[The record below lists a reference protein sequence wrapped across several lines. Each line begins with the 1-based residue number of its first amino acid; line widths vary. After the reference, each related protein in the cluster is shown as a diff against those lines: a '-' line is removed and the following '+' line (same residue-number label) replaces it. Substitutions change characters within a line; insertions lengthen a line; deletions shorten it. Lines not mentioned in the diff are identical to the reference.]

1 MDIRLTRY
9 IILLAL
15 LPLLLLAMAGCGGNG
30 AARRS
35 LDRADSLMN
44 SKPEV
49 AMAILDSVNAESLHG
64 KKEKAR
70 YALLKSI
77 ALDKNYVDT
86 TDFSV
91 LQPAIDYYLKHGTAD
106 EKLKTYYYQGRI
118 YQNRNDNDS
127 AMLCFMNGRELC
139 REATDTLVI
148 ANLMVAQAILQYLLY
163 NFEDFTRNN
172 LDAARLYK
180 AIGRTDYEFLN
191 LINALDG
198 SVTQEDK
205 HLSDS
210 IFTLCK
216 HMVKQHPEFSHEL
229 EPYYITYATQFSNKE
244 DILKVLESYED
255 KDTLDNEL
263 KLDMANAYR
272 KIGDASNAE
281 RYLESIGRDTKTGK
295 SFKYICSV
303 PAILEMNGD
312 YAGALAAYKVYSL
325 AVDSMHQLTYSRAL
339 LFSEKQ
345 HETEKNNLLVIQ
357 GRNHIILVCLCVAFL
372 LLIVAVFL
380 FYRYRLG
387 KAKIQLDEKEKEQLH
402 LERQN
407 LKKENENLELE
418 RKNAMLEC
426 ERKSL
431 MVENL
436 QLKVNRLEEES
447 AALKEIL
454 EEQKDLAKPISDAI
468 RVRVEM
474 LNGLLATQIS
484 ENDSYS
490 KPYNEWTEQ
499 LLSDKEEFMDTTR
512 LAFKAS
518 HPRFIQYLEDHGLT
532 EAEINY
538 VCLYAI
544 GLRGKE
550 VGEYM
555 KVRRHYHRSS
565 DIRKKLGIDEHQTNI
580 GIYIRKLMKQL

>member
-1 MDIRLTRY
+1 MPY
-9 IILLAL
+9 
-15 LPLLLLAMAGCGGNG
+15 
-30 AARRS
+30 S
-35 LDRADSLMN
+35 
-44 SKPEV
+44 
-49 AMAILDSVNAESLHG
+49 
-64 KKEKAR
+64 
-70 YALLKSI
+70 
-77 ALDKNYVDT
+77 
-86 TDFSV
+86 FS
-91 LQPAIDYYLKHGTAD
+91 TA
-106 EKLKTYYYQGRI
+106 T
-118 YQNRNDNDS
+118 
-127 AMLCFMNGRELC
+127 AW
-139 REATDTLVI
+139 
-148 ANLMVAQAILQYLLY
+148 
-163 NFEDFTRNN
+163 
-172 LDAARLYK
+172 
-180 AIGRTDYEFLN
+180 
-191 LINALDG
+191 
-198 SVTQEDK
+198 
-205 HLSDS
+205 
-210 IFTLCK
+210 
-216 HMVKQHPEFSHEL
+216 
-229 EPYYITYATQFSNKE
+229 
-244 DILKVLESYED
+244 
-255 KDTLDNEL
+255 
-263 KLDMANAYR
+263 
-272 KIGDASNAE
+272 
-281 RYLESIGRDTKTGK
+281 
-295 SFKYICSV
+295 
-303 PAILEMNGD
+303 
-312 YAGALAAYKVYSL
+312 
-325 AVDSMHQLTYSRAL
+325 
-339 LFSEKQ
+339 
-345 HETEKNNLLVIQ
+345 
-357 GRNHIILVCLCVAFL
+357 
-372 LLIVAVFL
+372 
-380 FYRYRLG
+380 
-387 KAKIQLDEKEKEQLH
+387 AKLDEKEKEQLH